1 MKSVSILILCTAL
14 CVQTQ
19 LKLEISSEDLIV
31 PEDKHIH
38 EDGDRHINEDGDT
51 MTSSES
57 AKLDF
62 VRRRR
67 RKMLTSTVS
76 PSLKGDPKEPR
87 ITVSS
92 ITIFL

>member
-1 MKSVSILILCTAL
+1 MKTILTLILCIAL
-14 CVQTQ
+14 CVRSQ

-31 PEDKHIH
+31 PDDKHF
-38 EDGDRHINEDGDT
+38 NEVSDT
-51 MTSSES
+51 LSSSEVDS

-67 RKMLTSTVS
+67 RKMMTSTVS

-87 ITVSS
+87 ITVKYISHKIS
-92 ITIFL
+92 